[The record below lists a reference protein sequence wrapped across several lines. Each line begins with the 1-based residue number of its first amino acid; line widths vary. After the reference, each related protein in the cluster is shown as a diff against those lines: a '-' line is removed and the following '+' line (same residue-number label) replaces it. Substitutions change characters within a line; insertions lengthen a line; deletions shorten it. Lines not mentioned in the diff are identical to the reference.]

1 MKKEQELDMRHD
13 KPLRLLA
20 HLDMRHA
27 AAREAVGGILRF
39 AATHRRWE
47 VQLAGAHLS
56 NESLE
61 HFADWRPD
69 ALVIDASCHDMP
81 PKELSA
87 ISGRAAVF
95 MNTSAPHKWRKPY
108 AIMTTD
114 ERKLATEAAALF
126 RRKGLSHFAFV
137 GSPREERW
145 SAARRRFFR
154 AAVKDMGFTLNVFA
168 PKPGVESWRDR
179 ETEMA
184 DWLKSLPKPCGVWA
198 AFDLRAKHVLD
209 VCRLAGL
216 NVPSQIQVLGV
227 DNETY
232 ICEQTVPSLS
242 SLMPDF
248 ENGGFM
254 AAEFLDSILHGMTNS
269 SQTGK
274 IKTLHFTFMG
284 AVERLSTADMN
295 GVARRVTAAREFI
308 RQHATN
314 GIDVPHVAASLG
326 VSVRLLQRDYRTV
339 TGRTVLEDIQD
350 KKLER
355 VKEILRKTTMPINA
369 IGQFCDFKSPAH
381 LKTLFKKHFG
391 QTMSAYRRQV
401 SEGTPLV
408 QL

>member
-47 VQLAGAHLS
+47 VQFAGAHPS

-145 SAARRRFFR
+145 SAERRRFFR

-168 PKPGVESWRDR
+168 PKPGVEPWRDR

-269 SQTGK
+269 SQRGK

-308 RQHATN
+308 RQHDAGCVTESDGSCTGFN
-314 GIDVPHVAASLG
+314 GSLSCIINFFHKLCKFSSFCKTVIG
-326 VSVRLLQRDYRTV
+326 SFLSCIFNGTFNSFRNFGSFRLLFLSSR
-339 TGRTVLEDIQD
+339 
-350 KKLER
+350 
-355 VKEILRKTTMPINA
+355 
-369 IGQFCDFKSPAH
+369 F
-381 LKTLFKKHFG
+381 
-391 QTMSAYRRQV
+391 
-401 SEGTPLV
+401 
-408 QL
+408 